1 MRKGSIYIIR
11 NSINNKVYIG
21 QTVQSIKDRFN
32 QHTKPSI
39 LKMKGSYKIYNAMN
53 KYGYGVFYVECLANE
68 INPNDLDNKEIEY
81 IEYYNSYEEGYNSTR
96 GGDSKT
102 IAKVQDVIKLK
113 RLFNKGMTHKELGK
127 VFGVNYITIQRTL
140 HSLGLTRIN
149 KVTKSFLIENK
160 NYKTNIQMATIL
172 GVHNMTISRAF
183 KKYGIKRG
191 KGCSNKLKCID
202 YPIEE

>member
-1 MRKGSIYIIR
+1 MRKGSIYIIK

-21 QTVQSIKDRFN
+21 QTVQSVKDRFR
-32 QHTKPSI
+32 QHLKPSS
-39 LKMKGSYKIYNAMN
+39 LKKRGSYKIYNAIN
-53 KYGYGVFYVECLANE
+53 KYGYDVFYVECLENG
-68 INPNDLDNKEIEY
+68 INPDDLDNKEIKY

-102 IAKVQDVIKLK
+102 IAKVQDIIKLK
-113 RLFNKGMTHKELGK
+113 QLFNKGLTHKELGK
-127 VFGVNYITIQRTL
+127 VFGVNYVTIQRTL
-140 HSLGLTRIN
+140 HSLELIRVN

-160 NYKTNIQMATIL
+160 NYKTNIQMAAML

-183 KKYGIKRG
+183 KKYGIERG
-191 KGCSNKLKCID
+191 RGCSNKLKCID